1 MPLITSI
8 DALEV
13 LDSRGNPTVAVYV
26 CLESGIMGKAIVPSG
41 ASTGKKEALELRDG
55 DKGRYGGKGVLTAV
69 NNIKEKIAPELLGID
84 VRQQALIDKI
94 MLELDGTSNKS
105 KLGANAILGVSLAC
119 LHAAAMYEEMP
130 LYQYWGGTNA
140 TLLPVPMFNVL
151 NGGVHADNNVDFQEY
166 MLVPAGLPTYRE
178 ALRAGAEIYHTL
190 KKLLK
195 EKRLSTAVGDEGGFA
210 PNLKNNAEP
219 LELLLEAIEKAGYKP
234 GKEVFL
240 AMDVAPSSFYEE
252 GKYKLKG
259 EGKELT
265 SEEMIDLLER
275 LVEEYPIISIEDGLA
290 EDDWEGWKKLNAR
303 LGDKVQLVADDL
315 TVTNPS
321 IIEKGIKE
329 KAFNS
334 VLIKLNQIGTVT
346 ETLKA
351 IEITQKAGMT
361 ACVSHR
367 SGETS
372 DTTIADL
379 TVARR
384 TGMLKTGAPCRSER
398 LAKYNRL
405 LEIEAELG
413 EVAEFIGVKGF
424 NAGRYKE

>member
-1 MPLITSI
+1 MPIISNI
-8 DALEV
+8 NALEV

-26 CLESGIMGKAIVPSG
+26 YLESGIGAKAIVPSG

-55 DKGRYGGKGVLTAV
+55 DPQRYGGKGVLKAV
-69 NNIKEKIAPELLGID
+69 NNIKEKIAPELIGID
-84 VRQQALIDKI
+84 VREQALIDKI
-94 MLELDGTSNKS
+94 LLDLDGTPNKS

-119 LHAAAMYEEMP
+119 LHAASYTDLP
-130 LYQYWGGTNA
+130 LYQYWGGSHA

-166 MLVPAGLPTYRE
+166 MLVPAGFSTYHE

-190 KKLLK
+190 KNTLK
-195 EKRLSTAVGDEGGFA
+195 EKGLSTAVGDEGGFA
-210 PNLKNNAEP
+210 PNLQNNEEP
-219 LELLLEAIEKAGYKP
+219 LKLLLEAIEKAGYKP
-234 GKEVFL
+234 GEQIFL
-240 AMDVAPSSFYEE
+240 AMDPAASSFYVD
-252 GKYKLKG
+252 GKYKLAS
-259 EGKELT
+259 EGRELD
-265 SEEMIDLLER
+265 SEEMIDLFEN
-275 LVEEYPIISIEDGLA
+275 LVEKYPIISIEDGLA
-290 EDDWEGWKKLNAR
+290 EDDWEGWKNFNER
-303 LGDKVQLVADDL
+303 LGNKVQLVADDL
-315 TVTNPS
+315 TVTNPN

-346 ETLKA
+346 ETMQA

-367 SGETS
+367 SSETC

-379 TVARR
+379 CVAKR

-413 EVAEFIGVKGF
+413 DVAEFIGVKGF
-424 NAGRYKE
+424 KAGR

>member
-1 MPLITSI
+1 MPIISSI
-8 DALEV
+8 NALEV

-26 CLESGIMGKAIVPSG
+26 YLESGIGGKAIVPSG

-55 DKGRYGGKGVLTAV
+55 DPQRYGGKGIIKAV
-69 NNIKEKIAPELLGID
+69 NNIKEKIAPKLIGID
-84 VRQQALIDKI
+84 VREQALIDKI
-94 MLELDGTSNKS
+94 LLELDGTPNKS

-119 LHAAAMYEEMP
+119 LHAAASYTDLP
-130 LYQYWGGTNA
+130 LYQYWGGSHA

-166 MLVPAGLPTYRE
+166 MLVPAGFSAYHQ

-190 KKLLK
+190 KNILK
-195 EKRLSTAVGDEGGFA
+195 EKELSSTVGDEGGFA
-210 PNLKNNAEP
+210 PNLQNNEQP
-219 LELLLEAIEKAGYKP
+219 LELLLEAIQKAGYKP
-234 GKEVFL
+234 GEQIFL
-240 AMDVAPSSFYEE
+240 AMDLAASSFYME
-252 GKYKLKG
+252 GKYRLAS
-259 EGKELT
+259 EGRELN
-265 SEEMIDLLER
+265 SKEMIDLFEK
-275 LVEEYPIISIEDGLA
+275 LVENYPIISIEDGLA
-290 EDDWEGWKKLNAR
+290 EDDWEGWKELNVR
-303 LGDKVQLVADDL
+303 LGNRVQLVADDL
-315 TVTNPS
+315 TVTNPN

-346 ETLKA
+346 ETMRA
-351 IEITQKAGMT
+351 IELTQKAAMT

-367 SGETS
+367 SGETC

-379 TVARR
+379 CVAKR

-413 EVAEFIGVKGF
+413 DIAEFMGIKGF
-424 NAGRYKE
+424 KAERYR

>member
-1 MPLITSI
+1 MPIISNI
-8 DALEV
+8 NALEV

-26 CLESGIMGKAIVPSG
+26 YLESGIGAKAIVPSG

-55 DKGRYGGKGVLTAV
+55 DPQRYGGKGVLKAV
-69 NNIKEKIAPELLGID
+69 NNIKEKIAPELIGID
-84 VRQQALIDKI
+84 VREQALIDKI
-94 MLELDGTSNKS
+94 LLDLDGTPNKS

-119 LHAAAMYEEMP
+119 LHAAASYTDLP
-130 LYQYWGGTNA
+130 LYQYWGGSHA

-166 MLVPAGLPTYRE
+166 MLVPAGFSTYHE

-190 KKLLK
+190 KNTLK
-195 EKRLSTAVGDEGGFA
+195 EKGLSTAVGDEGGFA
-210 PNLKNNAEP
+210 PNLQNNEEP
-219 LELLLEAIEKAGYKP
+219 LKLLLEAIEKAGYKP
-234 GKEVFL
+234 GEQIFL
-240 AMDVAPSSFYEE
+240 AMDPAASSFYVD
-252 GKYKLKG
+252 GKYKLAS
-259 EGKELT
+259 EGRELN
-265 SEEMIDLLER
+265 SEEMIDLFEN
-275 LVEEYPIISIEDGLA
+275 LVEKYPIISIEDGLA
-290 EDDWEGWKKLNAR
+290 EDDWEGWKNFNER
-303 LGDKVQLVADDL
+303 LGNKVQLVADDL
-315 TVTNPS
+315 TVTNPN

-346 ETLKA
+346 ETMQA

-367 SGETS
+367 SSETC

-379 TVARR
+379 CVAKR

-413 EVAEFIGVKGF
+413 DVAEFIGVKGF
-424 NAGRYKE
+424 KAGR

>member
-1 MPLITSI
+1 MPIISNI
-8 DALEV
+8 NALEV

-26 CLESGIMGKAIVPSG
+26 YLESGIGAKAIVPSG

-55 DKGRYGGKGVLTAV
+55 DPQRYGGKGVLKAV
-69 NNIKEKIAPELLGID
+69 NNIKEKITPELIGID
-84 VRQQALIDKI
+84 VREQALIDKI
-94 MLELDGTSNKS
+94 LLDLDGTPNKS

-119 LHAAAMYEEMP
+119 LHAAASYTDLP
-130 LYQYWGGTNA
+130 LYQYWGGSHA

-166 MLVPAGLPTYRE
+166 MLVPAGFSTYHE

-190 KKLLK
+190 KNTLK
-195 EKRLSTAVGDEGGFA
+195 EKGLSTAVGDEGGFA
-210 PNLKNNAEP
+210 PNLQNNEEP
-219 LELLLEAIEKAGYKP
+219 LKLLLEAIEKAGYKP
-234 GKEVFL
+234 GEQIFL
-240 AMDVAPSSFYEE
+240 AMDPAASSFYVD
-252 GKYKLKG
+252 GKYRLAS
-259 EGKELT
+259 EGRELN
-265 SEEMIDLLER
+265 SKEMIDLFEN
-275 LVEEYPIISIEDGLA
+275 LVEKYPIISIEDGLA
-290 EDDWEGWKKLNAR
+290 EDDWEGWKNFNER
-303 LGDKVQLVADDL
+303 LGNKVQLVADDL
-315 TVTNPS
+315 TVTNPN

-346 ETLKA
+346 ETMQA

-367 SGETS
+367 SSETC

-379 TVARR
+379 CVAKR

-405 LEIEAELG
+405 LEIEAELRD
-413 EVAEFIGVKGF
+413 VAEFIGVKGF
-424 NAGRYKE
+424 KAGR

>member
-1 MPLITSI
+1 M
-8 DALEV
+8 
-13 LDSRGNPTVAVYV
+13 
-26 CLESGIMGKAIVPSG
+26 
-41 ASTGKKEALELRDG
+41 RDG
-55 DKGRYGGKGVLTAV
+55 DPQRYGGKGVLKAV
-69 NNIKEKIAPELLGID
+69 NNIKEKIAPELIGID
-84 VRQQALIDKI
+84 VREQALIDKI
-94 MLELDGTSNKS
+94 LLDLDGTPNKS

-119 LHAAAMYEEMP
+119 LHAASYTDLP
-130 LYQYWGGTNA
+130 LYQYWGGSHA

-166 MLVPAGLPTYRE
+166 MLVPAGFSTYHE

-190 KKLLK
+190 KNTLK
-195 EKRLSTAVGDEGGFA
+195 EKGLSTAVGDEGGFA
-210 PNLKNNAEP
+210 PNLQNNEEP
-219 LELLLEAIEKAGYKP
+219 LKLLLEAIEKAGYKP
-234 GKEVFL
+234 GEQIFL
-240 AMDVAPSSFYEE
+240 AMDPAASSFYVD
-252 GKYKLKG
+252 GKYKLAS
-259 EGKELT
+259 EGRELD
-265 SEEMIDLLER
+265 SEEMIDLFEN
-275 LVEEYPIISIEDGLA
+275 LVEKYPIISIEDGLA
-290 EDDWEGWKKLNAR
+290 EDDWEGWKNFNER
-303 LGDKVQLVADDL
+303 LGNKVQLVADDL
-315 TVTNPS
+315 TVTNPN

-346 ETLKA
+346 ETMQA

-367 SGETS
+367 SSETC

-379 TVARR
+379 CVAKR

-413 EVAEFIGVKGF
+413 DVAEFIGVKGF
-424 NAGRYKE
+424 KAGR

>member
-1 MPLITSI
+1 MPIISNI
-8 DALEV
+8 NALEV

-26 CLESGIMGKAIVPSG
+26 YLESGIGAKAIVPSG

-55 DKGRYGGKGVLTAV
+55 DPQRYGGKGVLKAV
-69 NNIKEKIAPELLGID
+69 NNIKEKITPELIGID
-84 VRQQALIDKI
+84 VREQALIDKI
-94 MLELDGTSNKS
+94 LLDLDGTPNKS

-119 LHAAAMYEEMP
+119 LHAAASYTDLP
-130 LYQYWGGTNA
+130 LYQYWGGSHA

-166 MLVPAGLPTYRE
+166 MLVPAGFSTYHE

-190 KKLLK
+190 KNTLK
-195 EKRLSTAVGDEGGFA
+195 EKGLSTAVGDEGGFA
-210 PNLKNNAEP
+210 PNLQNNEEP
-219 LELLLEAIEKAGYKP
+219 LKLLLEAIEKAGYKP
-234 GKEVFL
+234 GEQIFL
-240 AMDVAPSSFYEE
+240 AMDPAASSFYVD
-252 GKYKLKG
+252 GKYKLAS
-259 EGKELT
+259 EGRELD
-265 SEEMIDLLER
+265 SKEMIDLFEN
-275 LVEEYPIISIEDGLA
+275 LVEKYPIISIEDGLA
-290 EDDWEGWKKLNAR
+290 EDDWEGWKNFNER
-303 LGDKVQLVADDL
+303 LGNKVQLVADDL
-315 TVTNPS
+315 TVTNPN

-346 ETLKA
+346 ETMQA

-367 SGETS
+367 SSETC

-379 TVARR
+379 CVAKR

-413 EVAEFIGVKGF
+413 DVAEFIGVKGF
-424 NAGRYKE
+424 KAGR

>member
-1 MPLITSI
+1 MPIISNI
-8 DALEV
+8 NALEV

-26 CLESGIMGKAIVPSG
+26 YLESGIGAKAIVPSG

-55 DKGRYGGKGVLTAV
+55 DPQRYGGKGVLKAV
-69 NNIKEKIAPELLGID
+69 NNIKEKIAPELIGID
-84 VRQQALIDKI
+84 VREQALIDKI
-94 MLELDGTSNKS
+94 LLDLDGTPNKS

-119 LHAAAMYEEMP
+119 LHAAASYTDLP
-130 LYQYWGGTNA
+130 LYQYWGGSHA

-166 MLVPAGLPTYRE
+166 MLVPAGFSTYHE

-190 KKLLK
+190 KNTLK
-195 EKRLSTAVGDEGGFA
+195 EKGLSTAVGDEGGFA
-210 PNLKNNAEP
+210 PNLQNNEEP
-219 LELLLEAIEKAGYKP
+219 LKLLLEAIEKAGYKP
-234 GKEVFL
+234 GEQIFL
-240 AMDVAPSSFYEE
+240 AMDPAASSFYVD
-252 GKYKLKG
+252 GKYKLAS
-259 EGKELT
+259 EGRELD
-265 SEEMIDLLER
+265 SEEMIDLFEN
-275 LVEEYPIISIEDGLA
+275 LVEKYPIISIEDGLA
-290 EDDWEGWKKLNAR
+290 EDDWEGWKNFNER
-303 LGDKVQLVADDL
+303 LGNKVQLVADDL
-315 TVTNPS
+315 TVTNPN

-346 ETLKA
+346 ETMQA

-367 SGETS
+367 SSETC

-379 TVARR
+379 CVAKR

-413 EVAEFIGVKGF
+413 DVAEFIGVKGF
-424 NAGRYKE
+424 KAGR

>member
-1 MPLITSI
+1 M
-8 DALEV
+8 
-13 LDSRGNPTVAVYV
+13 
-26 CLESGIMGKAIVPSG
+26 
-41 ASTGKKEALELRDG
+41 RDG
-55 DKGRYGGKGVLTAV
+55 DPQRYGGKGVLKAV
-69 NNIKEKIAPELLGID
+69 NNIKEKIAPELIGID
-84 VRQQALIDKI
+84 VREQALIDKI
-94 MLELDGTSNKS
+94 LLDLDGTPNKS

-119 LHAAAMYEEMP
+119 LHAAASYTDLP
-130 LYQYWGGTNA
+130 LYQYWGGSHA

-166 MLVPAGLPTYRE
+166 MLVPAGFSTYHE

-190 KKLLK
+190 KNTLK
-195 EKRLSTAVGDEGGFA
+195 EKGLSTAVGNEGGFA
-210 PNLKNNAEP
+210 PNLQNNEEP
-219 LELLLEAIEKAGYKP
+219 LKLLLEAIEKAGYKP
-234 GKEVFL
+234 GEQIFL
-240 AMDVAPSSFYEE
+240 AMDPAASSFYVD
-252 GKYKLKG
+252 GKYKLAS
-259 EGKELT
+259 EGRELD
-265 SEEMIDLLER
+265 SEEMIDLFEN
-275 LVEEYPIISIEDGLA
+275 LVEKYPIISIEDGLA
-290 EDDWEGWKKLNAR
+290 EDDWEGWKNFNER
-303 LGDKVQLVADDL
+303 LGNKVQLVADDL
-315 TVTNPS
+315 TVTNPN

-346 ETLKA
+346 ETMQA

-367 SGETS
+367 SSETC

-379 TVARR
+379 CVAKR

-413 EVAEFIGVKGF
+413 DVAEFIGVKGF
-424 NAGRYKE
+424 KAGR

>member
-1 MPLITSI
+1 MPIISNI
-8 DALEV
+8 NALEV

-26 CLESGIMGKAIVPSG
+26 YLESGIGAKAIVPSG

-55 DKGRYGGKGVLTAV
+55 DPQRYGGKGVLKAV
-69 NNIKEKIAPELLGID
+69 NNIKEKITPELIGID
-84 VRQQALIDKI
+84 VREQALIDKI
-94 MLELDGTSNKS
+94 LLDLDGTPNKS

-119 LHAAAMYEEMP
+119 LHAAASYTDLP
-130 LYQYWGGTNA
+130 LYQYWGGSHA

-166 MLVPAGLPTYRE
+166 MLVPAGFSTYHE

-190 KKLLK
+190 KNTLK
-195 EKRLSTAVGDEGGFA
+195 EKGLSTAVGDEGGFA
-210 PNLKNNAEP
+210 PNLQNNEEP
-219 LELLLEAIEKAGYKP
+219 LKLLLEAIEKAGYKP
-234 GKEVFL
+234 GEQIFL
-240 AMDVAPSSFYEE
+240 AMDPAASSFYVD
-252 GKYKLKG
+252 GKYKLAS
-259 EGKELT
+259 EGRELD
-265 SEEMIDLLER
+265 SEEMIDLFEN
-275 LVEEYPIISIEDGLA
+275 LVEKYPIISIEDGLA
-290 EDDWEGWKKLNAR
+290 EDDWEGWKNFNER
-303 LGDKVQLVADDL
+303 LGNKVQLVADDL
-315 TVTNPS
+315 TVTNPN

-346 ETLKA
+346 ETMQA

-367 SGETS
+367 SSETC

-379 TVARR
+379 CVAKR

-413 EVAEFIGVKGF
+413 DVAEFIGVKGF
-424 NAGRYKE
+424 KAGR

>member
-1 MPLITSI
+1 MPIISNI
-8 DALEV
+8 NALEV

-26 CLESGIMGKAIVPSG
+26 YLESGIGAKAIVPSG

-55 DKGRYGGKGVLTAV
+55 DPQRYGGKGVLKAV
-69 NNIKEKIAPELLGID
+69 NNIKEKIAPELIGID
-84 VRQQALIDKI
+84 VREQALIDKI
-94 MLELDGTSNKS
+94 LLDLDGTPNKS
-105 KLGANAILGVSLAC
+105 KLGANAILGISLAC
-119 LHAAAMYEEMP
+119 LHAAASYTDLP
-130 LYQYWGGTNA
+130 LYQYWGGSHA

-166 MLVPAGLPTYRE
+166 MLVPAGFSTYHE

-190 KKLLK
+190 KNTLK
-195 EKRLSTAVGDEGGFA
+195 EKGLSTAVGDEGGFA
-210 PNLKNNAEP
+210 PNLQNNEEP
-219 LELLLEAIEKAGYKP
+219 LKLLLEAIEKAGYKP
-234 GKEVFL
+234 GEQIFL
-240 AMDVAPSSFYEE
+240 AMDPAASSFYVD
-252 GKYKLKG
+252 GKYKLAS
-259 EGKELT
+259 EGRELD
-265 SEEMIDLLER
+265 SKEMIDLFEN
-275 LVEEYPIISIEDGLA
+275 LVEKYPIISIEDGLA
-290 EDDWEGWKKLNAR
+290 EDDWEGWKNFNER
-303 LGDKVQLVADDL
+303 LGNKVQLVADDL
-315 TVTNPS
+315 TVTNPN

-346 ETLKA
+346 ETMQA

-367 SGETS
+367 SSETC

-379 TVARR
+379 CVAKR

-413 EVAEFIGVKGF
+413 DVAEFIGVKGF
-424 NAGRYKE
+424 KAGR

>member
-1 MPLITSI
+1 MPIISNI
-8 DALEV
+8 NALEV

-26 CLESGIMGKAIVPSG
+26 YLESGIGAKAIVPSG
-41 ASTGKKEALELRDG
+41 ASTGKKEGLELRDG
-55 DKGRYGGKGVLTAV
+55 DPQRYGGKGVLKAV
-69 NNIKEKIAPELLGID
+69 NNIKEKIAPELIGID
-84 VRQQALIDKI
+84 VREQALIDKI
-94 MLELDGTSNKS
+94 LLDLDGTPNKS

-119 LHAAAMYEEMP
+119 LHAAASYTDLP
-130 LYQYWGGTNA
+130 LYQYWGGSHA

-166 MLVPAGLPTYRE
+166 MLVPAGFSTYHE

-190 KKLLK
+190 KNTLK
-195 EKRLSTAVGDEGGFA
+195 EKGLSTAVGDEGGFA
-210 PNLKNNAEP
+210 PNLQNNEEP
-219 LELLLEAIEKAGYKP
+219 LKLLLEAIEKAGYKP
-234 GKEVFL
+234 GEQIFL
-240 AMDVAPSSFYEE
+240 AMDPAASSFYVD
-252 GKYKLKG
+252 GKYKLAS
-259 EGKELT
+259 EGRELD
-265 SEEMIDLLER
+265 SKEMIDLFEN
-275 LVEEYPIISIEDGLA
+275 LVEKYPIISIEDGLA
-290 EDDWEGWKKLNAR
+290 EDDWEGWKNFNER
-303 LGDKVQLVADDL
+303 LGNKVQLVADDL
-315 TVTNPS
+315 TVTNPN

-346 ETLKA
+346 ETMQA

-367 SGETS
+367 SSETC

-379 TVARR
+379 CVAKR

-413 EVAEFIGVKGF
+413 DVAEFIGVKGF
-424 NAGRYKE
+424 KAGR

>member
-1 MPLITSI
+1 MPIISNI
-8 DALEV
+8 NALEV

-26 CLESGIMGKAIVPSG
+26 YLESGIGAKAIVPSG

-55 DKGRYGGKGVLTAV
+55 DPQRYGGKGVLKAV
-69 NNIKEKIAPELLGID
+69 NNIKEKIAPELIGID
-84 VRQQALIDKI
+84 VREQALIDKI
-94 MLELDGTSNKS
+94 LLDLDGTPNKS

-119 LHAAAMYEEMP
+119 LHAAASYTDLP
-130 LYQYWGGTNA
+130 LYQYWGGSHA

-166 MLVPAGLPTYRE
+166 MLVPAGFSTYHE

-190 KKLLK
+190 KNTLK
-195 EKRLSTAVGDEGGFA
+195 EKGLSTAVGDEGGFA
-210 PNLKNNAEP
+210 PNLQNNEEP
-219 LELLLEAIEKAGYKP
+219 LKLLLEAIEKAGYKP
-234 GKEVFL
+234 GEQIFL
-240 AMDVAPSSFYEE
+240 AMDPAASSFYVD
-252 GKYKLKG
+252 GKYKLAS
-259 EGKELT
+259 EGRELD
-265 SEEMIDLLER
+265 SKEMIDLFEN
-275 LVEEYPIISIEDGLA
+275 LVEKYPIISIEDGLA
-290 EDDWEGWKKLNAR
+290 EDDWEGWKNFNER
-303 LGDKVQLVADDL
+303 LGNKVQLVADDL
-315 TVTNPS
+315 TVTNPN

-346 ETLKA
+346 ETMQA

-367 SGETS
+367 SSETC

-379 TVARR
+379 CVAKR

-413 EVAEFIGVKGF
+413 DVAEFIGVKGF
-424 NAGRYKE
+424 KAGR

>member
-1 MPLITSI
+1 
-8 DALEV
+8 
-13 LDSRGNPTVAVYV
+13 
-26 CLESGIMGKAIVPSG
+26 
-41 ASTGKKEALELRDG
+41 LRDG
-55 DKGRYGGKGVLTAV
+55 DPQRYGGKGVLKAV
-69 NNIKEKIAPELLGID
+69 NNIKEKIAPELIGID
-84 VRQQALIDKI
+84 VREQALIDKI
-94 MLELDGTSNKS
+94 LLDLDGTPNKS

-119 LHAAAMYEEMP
+119 LHAAASYTDLP
-130 LYQYWGGTNA
+130 LYQYWGGSHA

-166 MLVPAGLPTYRE
+166 MLVPAGFSTYHE

-190 KKLLK
+190 KNTLK
-195 EKRLSTAVGDEGGFA
+195 EKGLSTAVGDEGGFA
-210 PNLKNNAEP
+210 PNLQNNEEP
-219 LELLLEAIEKAGYKP
+219 LKLLLEAIEKAGYKP
-234 GKEVFL
+234 GEQIFL
-240 AMDVAPSSFYEE
+240 AMDPAASSFYVD
-252 GKYKLKG
+252 GKYKLAS
-259 EGKELT
+259 EGRELD
-265 SEEMIDLLER
+265 SEEMIDLFEN
-275 LVEEYPIISIEDGLA
+275 LVEKYPIISIEDGLA
-290 EDDWEGWKKLNAR
+290 EDDWEGWKNFNER
-303 LGDKVQLVADDL
+303 LGNKVQLVADDL
-315 TVTNPS
+315 TVTNPN

-346 ETLKA
+346 ETMQA

-367 SGETS
+367 SSETC

-379 TVARR
+379 CVAKR

-413 EVAEFIGVKGF
+413 DVAEFIGVKGF
-424 NAGRYKE
+424 KAGR

>member
-1 MPLITSI
+1 
-8 DALEV
+8 
-13 LDSRGNPTVAVYV
+13 
-26 CLESGIMGKAIVPSG
+26 
-41 ASTGKKEALELRDG
+41 LRDG
-55 DKGRYGGKGVLTAV
+55 DPQRYGGKGVLKAV
-69 NNIKEKIAPELLGID
+69 NNIKEKIAPELIGID
-84 VRQQALIDKI
+84 VREQALIDKI
-94 MLELDGTSNKS
+94 LLDLDGTPNKS

-119 LHAAAMYEEMP
+119 LHAAASYTDLP
-130 LYQYWGGTNA
+130 LYQYWGGSHA

-166 MLVPAGLPTYRE
+166 MLVPAGFSTYHE

-190 KKLLK
+190 KNTLK
-195 EKRLSTAVGDEGGFA
+195 EKGLSTAVGNEGGFA
-210 PNLKNNAEP
+210 PNLQNNEEP
-219 LELLLEAIEKAGYKP
+219 LKLLLEAIEKAGYKP
-234 GKEVFL
+234 GEQIFL
-240 AMDVAPSSFYEE
+240 AMDPAASSFYVD
-252 GKYKLKG
+252 GKYKLAS
-259 EGKELT
+259 EGRELD
-265 SEEMIDLLER
+265 SEEMIDLFEN
-275 LVEEYPIISIEDGLA
+275 LVEKYPIISIEDGLA
-290 EDDWEGWKKLNAR
+290 EDDWEGWKNFNER
-303 LGDKVQLVADDL
+303 LGNKVQLVADDL
-315 TVTNPS
+315 TVTNPN

-346 ETLKA
+346 ETMQA

-367 SGETS
+367 SSETC

-379 TVARR
+379 CVAKR

-413 EVAEFIGVKGF
+413 DVAEFIGVKGF
-424 NAGRYKE
+424 KAGR

>member
-1 MPLITSI
+1 MPFISRI
-8 DALEV
+8 NALEV

-26 CLESGIMGKAIVPSG
+26 CLESGIVGKAIVPSG

-55 DKGRYGGKGVLTAV
+55 DKTRYGGKGVLTAI
-69 NNIKEKIAPELLGID
+69 NNITEKIAPELMGID
-84 VRQQALIDKI
+84 VREQALIDKI
-94 MLELDGTSNKS
+94 MLELDGTPNKS

-119 LHAAAMYEEMP
+119 LHAASIYSEMP
-130 LYQYWGGTNA
+130 LYQYWGGTGA

-166 MLVPAGLPTYRE
+166 MLVPAGMPNFKE
-178 ALRAGAEIYHTL
+178 ALRAGAEIYHAL
-190 KKLLK
+190 KGILK
-195 EKRLSTAVGDEGGFA
+195 EKGLATAVGDEGGFA
-210 PNLKNNAEP
+210 PNLQNNEEP
-219 LELLLEAIEKAGYKP
+219 LQLMVEAIEKAGYKP
-234 GKEVFL
+234 GEQVFL
-240 AMDVAPSSFYEE
+240 AMDLAASSFYEN
-252 GKYKLKG
+252 GKYNLAS
-259 EGKELT
+259 EGRQLS
-265 SEEMIDLLER
+265 SEEIIDLLEE
-275 LVEEYPIISIEDGLA
+275 LVEKYPIISIEDGLA
-290 EDDWEGWKKLNAR
+290 EDDWEGWKRLNAR
-303 LGDKVQLVADDL
+303 LGDKIQLVADDL

-321 IIEKGIKE
+321 IIERGIKE
-329 KAFNS
+329 DAFNS

-372 DTTIADL
+372 DATIADL
-379 TVARR
+379 TVACR
-384 TGMLKTGAPCRSER
+384 TGMLKSGAPCRSER

-413 EVAEFIGVKGF
+413 EVAEFIGVRGF
-424 NAGRYKE
+424 NARRYK

>member
-1 MPLITSI
+1 MPIISNI
-8 DALEV
+8 NALEV

-26 CLESGIMGKAIVPSG
+26 YLESGIGAKAIVPSG

-55 DKGRYGGKGVLTAV
+55 DPQRYGGKGVLKAV
-69 NNIKEKIAPELLGID
+69 NNIKEKITPELIGID
-84 VRQQALIDKI
+84 VREQALIDKI
-94 MLELDGTSNKS
+94 LLDLDGTPNKS

-119 LHAAAMYEEMP
+119 LHAAASYTDLP
-130 LYQYWGGTNA
+130 LYQYWGGSHA

-166 MLVPAGLPTYRE
+166 MLVPAGFSTYHE

-190 KKLLK
+190 KNTLK
-195 EKRLSTAVGDEGGFA
+195 EKGLSTAVGDEGGFA
-210 PNLKNNAEP
+210 PNLQNNEEP
-219 LELLLEAIEKAGYKP
+219 LKLLLEAIEKAGYKP
-234 GKEVFL
+234 GEQIFL
-240 AMDVAPSSFYEE
+240 AMDPAASSFYVD
-252 GKYKLKG
+252 GKYRLAS
-259 EGKELT
+259 EGRELN
-265 SEEMIDLLER
+265 SEEMIDLFEN
-275 LVEEYPIISIEDGLA
+275 LVEKYPIISIEDGLA
-290 EDDWEGWKKLNAR
+290 EDDWEGWKNFNER
-303 LGDKVQLVADDL
+303 LGNKVQLVADDL
-315 TVTNPS
+315 TVTNPN

-346 ETLKA
+346 ETMQA

-367 SGETS
+367 SSETC

-379 TVARR
+379 CVAKR

-413 EVAEFIGVKGF
+413 DVAEFIGVKGF
-424 NAGRYKE
+424 KAGR

>member
-1 MPLITSI
+1 MPIISNI
-8 DALEV
+8 NALEV

-26 CLESGIMGKAIVPSG
+26 YLESGIGAKAIVPSG

-55 DKGRYGGKGVLTAV
+55 DPQRYGGKGVLKAV
-69 NNIKEKIAPELLGID
+69 NNIKEKIAPELIGID
-84 VRQQALIDKI
+84 VREQALIDKI
-94 MLELDGTSNKS
+94 LLDLDGTPNKS

-119 LHAAAMYEEMP
+119 LHAAASYTDLP
-130 LYQYWGGTNA
+130 LYQYWGGSHA

-166 MLVPAGLPTYRE
+166 MLVPAGFSTYHE

-190 KKLLK
+190 KNTLK
-195 EKRLSTAVGDEGGFA
+195 EKGLSTAVGDEGGFA
-210 PNLKNNAEP
+210 PNLQNNEEP
-219 LELLLEAIEKAGYKP
+219 LKLLLEAIEKAGYKP
-234 GKEVFL
+234 GEQIFL
-240 AMDVAPSSFYEE
+240 AMDPAASSFYVD
-252 GKYKLKG
+252 GKYKLAS
-259 EGKELT
+259 EGRELN
-265 SEEMIDLLER
+265 SKEMIDLFEN
-275 LVEEYPIISIEDGLA
+275 LVEKYPIISIEDGLA
-290 EDDWEGWKKLNAR
+290 EDDWEGWKNFNER
-303 LGDKVQLVADDL
+303 LGNKVQLVADDL
-315 TVTNPS
+315 TVTNPN

-346 ETLKA
+346 ETMQA

-367 SGETS
+367 SSETC

-379 TVARR
+379 CVAKR

-413 EVAEFIGVKGF
+413 DVAEFIGVKGF
-424 NAGRYKE
+424 KARR

>member
-1 MPLITSI
+1 MPIISNI
-8 DALEV
+8 NALEV

-26 CLESGIMGKAIVPSG
+26 YLESGIGAKAIVPSG

-55 DKGRYGGKGVLTAV
+55 DPQRYGGKGVLKAV
-69 NNIKEKIAPELLGID
+69 NNIKEKIAPELIGID
-84 VRQQALIDKI
+84 VREQALIDKI
-94 MLELDGTSNKS
+94 LLDLDGTPNKS

-119 LHAAAMYEEMP
+119 LHAAASYTDLP
-130 LYQYWGGTNA
+130 LYQYWGGSHA

-166 MLVPAGLPTYRE
+166 MLVPAGFSTYHE

-190 KKLLK
+190 KNTLK
-195 EKRLSTAVGDEGGFA
+195 EKGLSTAVGDEGGFA
-210 PNLKNNAEP
+210 PNLQNNEEP
-219 LELLLEAIEKAGYKP
+219 LKLLLEAIEKAGYKP
-234 GKEVFL
+234 GEQIFL
-240 AMDVAPSSFYEE
+240 AMDPAASSFYVD
-252 GKYKLKG
+252 GKYKLAS
-259 EGKELT
+259 EGRELN
-265 SEEMIDLLER
+265 SKEMIDLFEN
-275 LVEEYPIISIEDGLA
+275 LVEKYPIISIEDGLA
-290 EDDWEGWKKLNAR
+290 EDDWEGWKNFNER
-303 LGDKVQLVADDL
+303 LGNKVQLVADDL
-315 TVTNPS
+315 TVTNPN

-346 ETLKA
+346 ETMQA

-367 SGETS
+367 SSETC

-379 TVARR
+379 CVAKR

-413 EVAEFIGVKGF
+413 DVAEFIGVKGF
-424 NAGRYKE
+424 KAGR

>member
-1 MPLITSI
+1 M
-8 DALEV
+8 
-13 LDSRGNPTVAVYV
+13 AVYV
-26 CLESGIMGKAIVPSG
+26 YLESGIGAKAIVPSG

-55 DKGRYGGKGVLTAV
+55 DPQRYGGKGVLKAV
-69 NNIKEKIAPELLGID
+69 NNIKEKIAPELIGID
-84 VRQQALIDKI
+84 VREQALIDKI
-94 MLELDGTSNKS
+94 LLDLDGTPNKS

-119 LHAAAMYEEMP
+119 LHAAASYTDLP
-130 LYQYWGGTNA
+130 LYQYWGGSHA

-166 MLVPAGLPTYRE
+166 MLVPAGFSTYHE

-190 KKLLK
+190 KNTLK
-195 EKRLSTAVGDEGGFA
+195 EKGLSTAVGDEGGFA
-210 PNLKNNAEP
+210 PNLQNNEEP
-219 LELLLEAIEKAGYKP
+219 LKLLLEAIEKAGYKP
-234 GKEVFL
+234 GEQIFL
-240 AMDVAPSSFYEE
+240 AMDPAASSFYVD
-252 GKYKLKG
+252 GKYKLAS
-259 EGKELT
+259 EGRELN
-265 SEEMIDLLER
+265 SKEMIDLFEN
-275 LVEEYPIISIEDGLA
+275 LVEKYPIISIEDGLA
-290 EDDWEGWKKLNAR
+290 EDDWEGWKNFNER
-303 LGDKVQLVADDL
+303 LGNKVQLVADDL
-315 TVTNPS
+315 TVTNPN

-346 ETLKA
+346 ETMQA

-367 SGETS
+367 SSETC

-379 TVARR
+379 CVAKR

-413 EVAEFIGVKGF
+413 DVAEFIGVKGF
-424 NAGRYKE
+424 KAGR

>member
-1 MPLITSI
+1 MPIISNI
-8 DALEV
+8 NALEV

-26 CLESGIMGKAIVPSG
+26 YLESGIGAKAIVPSG

-55 DKGRYGGKGVLTAV
+55 DPQRYGGKGVLKAV
-69 NNIKEKIAPELLGID
+69 NNIKEKITPELIGID
-84 VRQQALIDKI
+84 VREQALIDKI
-94 MLELDGTSNKS
+94 LLDLDGTPNKS

-119 LHAAAMYEEMP
+119 LHAAASYTDLP
-130 LYQYWGGTNA
+130 LYQYWGGSHA

-166 MLVPAGLPTYRE
+166 MLVPAGFSTYHE

-190 KKLLK
+190 KNTLK
-195 EKRLSTAVGDEGGFA
+195 EKGLSTAVGDEGGFA
-210 PNLKNNAEP
+210 PNLQNNEEP
-219 LELLLEAIEKAGYKP
+219 LKLLLEAIEKAGYKP
-234 GKEVFL
+234 GEQIFL
-240 AMDVAPSSFYEE
+240 AMDPAASSFYVD
-252 GKYKLKG
+252 GKYKLAS
-259 EGKELT
+259 EGRELN
-265 SEEMIDLLER
+265 SEEMIDLFEN
-275 LVEEYPIISIEDGLA
+275 LVEKYPIISIEDGLA
-290 EDDWEGWKKLNAR
+290 EDDWEGWKNFNER
-303 LGDKVQLVADDL
+303 LGNKVQLVADDL
-315 TVTNPS
+315 TVTNPN

-346 ETLKA
+346 ETMQA

-367 SGETS
+367 SSETC

-379 TVARR
+379 CVAKR

-413 EVAEFIGVKGF
+413 DVAEFIGVKGF
-424 NAGRYKE
+424 KAGR

>member
-1 MPLITSI
+1 MPIISNI
-8 DALEV
+8 NALEV

-26 CLESGIMGKAIVPSG
+26 YLESGIGAKAIVPAG

-55 DKGRYGGKGVLTAV
+55 DPQRYGGKGVIKAV
-69 NNIKEKIAPELLGID
+69 NNIKEKIVPELIGID

-94 MLELDGTSNKS
+94 LLELDGTPNKS

-119 LHAAAMYEEMP
+119 LHAAASYTDLP
-130 LYQYWGGTNA
+130 LYQYWGGSHA

-166 MLVPAGLPTYRE
+166 MIVPAGFSVYHQ

-190 KKLLK
+190 KNILK
-195 EKRLSTAVGDEGGFA
+195 EKGLSSTVGDEGGFA
-210 PNLKNNAEP
+210 PNLQNNEQP
-219 LELLLEAIEKAGYKP
+219 LELLLEAIQKAGYKP
-234 GKEVFL
+234 GEQIFL
-240 AMDVAPSSFYEE
+240 AMDPAASSFYVD
-252 GKYKLKG
+252 GKYRLAS
-259 EGKELT
+259 EGRELN
-265 SEEMIDLLER
+265 SKEMIDLFER
-275 LVEEYPIISIEDGLA
+275 LVENYPIISIEDGLA
-290 EDDWEGWKKLNAR
+290 EDDWEGWKELNVR
-303 LGDKVQLVADDL
+303 LGNRVQLVADDL
-315 TVTNPS
+315 TVTNPN

-334 VLIKLNQIGTVT
+334 VLIKLNQIGTVS
-346 ETLKA
+346 ETMRA
-351 IEITQKAGMT
+351 IELTQKAGMT

-367 SGETS
+367 SGETC

-379 TVARR
+379 CVAKR

-413 EVAEFIGVKGF
+413 DIAEFIGIKGF
-424 NAGRYKE
+424 KAGRYK

>member
-1 MPLITSI
+1 MPIISNI
-8 DALEV
+8 NALEV

-26 CLESGIMGKAIVPSG
+26 YLESGIGAKAIVPSG

-55 DKGRYGGKGVLTAV
+55 DPQRYGGKGVLKAV
-69 NNIKEKIAPELLGID
+69 NNIKEKIAPELIGID
-84 VRQQALIDKI
+84 VREQALIDKI
-94 MLELDGTSNKS
+94 LLDLDGTPNKS

-119 LHAAAMYEEMP
+119 LHAAASYTDLP
-130 LYQYWGGTNA
+130 LYQYWGGSHA

-166 MLVPAGLPTYRE
+166 MLVPAGFSTYHE

-190 KKLLK
+190 KNTLK
-195 EKRLSTAVGDEGGFA
+195 EKGLSTAVGDEGGFA
-210 PNLKNNAEP
+210 PNLQNNEEP
-219 LELLLEAIEKAGYKP
+219 LKLLLEAIEKAGYKP
-234 GKEVFL
+234 GEQIFL
-240 AMDVAPSSFYEE
+240 AMDPAASSFYVD
-252 GKYKLKG
+252 GKYKLAS
-259 EGKELT
+259 EGRELN
-265 SEEMIDLLER
+265 SKEMIDLFEN
-275 LVEEYPIISIEDGLA
+275 LVEKYPIISIEDGLA
-290 EDDWEGWKKLNAR
+290 EDDWEGWKNFNER
-303 LGDKVQLVADDL
+303 LGNKVQLVADDL
-315 TVTNPS
+315 TVTNPN

-346 ETLKA
+346 ETMQA

-367 SGETS
+367 SSETC

-379 TVARR
+379 CVAKR

-413 EVAEFIGVKGF
+413 DVAEFIGVKGF
-424 NAGRYKE
+424 KVGR